1 MNSTAAHYRTVA
13 AALTALVERVPRSA
27 WEQASPCEG
36 WSARDVLGHVVTTQ
50 RDFCACHDL
59 AVGPA
64 PDLTGDPAG
73 GWRTHVQQL
82 EAALADD
89 EVPARS
95 YAGYFGPT
103 TLGAELEQFYVW
115 DMVVHRSDIATATG
129 ADAGLSTAELDA
141 IESGADSFGPALHS
155 DGICGPPV
163 EVSADADRQTRVLA
177 RLGRHNGSGADQ
189 LRRDQVS
196 AP

>member
-13 AALTALVERVPRSA
+13 AALTSLVERVPESV
-27 WEQASPCEG
+27 WDQPSPCEG
-36 WSARDVLGHVVTTQ
+36 WSARDVLEHVVTTQ
-50 RDFCACHDL
+50 RDFCARHDL

-82 EAALADD
+82 VAVLADD
-89 EVPARS
+89 EVPARG

-115 DMVVHRSDIATATG
+115 DMLVHRSDIAAATG
-129 ADAGLSTAELDA
+129 ADAALSPVELDE

-163 EVSADADRQTRVLA
+163 EVPADADRQTRVLA
-177 RLGRHNGSGADQ
+177 RLGRHSGAGADQ
-189 LRRDQVS
+189 PRREPVNVR
-196 AP
+196 